1 MKIRIK
7 YMEKEETSNMMESDN
22 YIALYLFEII
32 KIKKIKI
39 ERKIHTDN
47 KTGNNKEVNTFF
59 MIAKQIIKLLQL
71 EEINKIAKNI
81 LKTIKVNKLDLN
93 LGINFS
99 DPILNAYSIA
109 IINSVLP
116 IFLISNNRNINL
128 DNIRY
133 NTYISKKVIDL
144 KVDSIIS
151 VSIVKNIISI
161 LKIVFL
167 IVKGG
172 IKNGNKTSNRISNDN
187 FNDFNRKYGRC

>member
-22 YIALYLFEII
+22 YIALYLFGII

-47 KTGNNKEVNTFF
+47 KTGNNKVVNTFF
-59 MIAKQIIKLLQL
+59 MIAKQIIKSLQL
-71 EEINKIAKNI
+71 EEIAKIVKNI

>member
-1 MKIRIK
+1 
-7 YMEKEETSNMMESDN
+7 MEKEETSNMMESDN

-99 DPILNAYSIA
+99 DPILNAYFIA

-128 DNIRY
+128 DKIRY
-133 NTYISKKVIDL
+133 NTYISKKVVDL

>member
-7 YMEKEETSNMMESDN
+7 YIEKEETSNMMESDN
-22 YIALYLFEII
+22 YIALYLLKII
-32 KIKKIKI
+32 KIKKINI

-47 KTGNNKEVNTFF
+47 KNGNNKVANAFF
-59 MIAKQIIKLLQL
+59 MMAKQIIISLQL
-71 EEINKIAKNI
+71 EQINKIIKNI

>member
-133 NTYISKKVIDL
+133 NTYISKKVVDL

>member
-59 MIAKQIIKLLQL
+59 MIAKQIIKSLQL
-71 EEINKIAKNI
+71 EEINRIVKNI

-99 DPILNAYSIA
+99 DPILNAYFIA

-133 NTYISKKVIDL
+133 NTYISKKVVDL

>member
-22 YIALYLFEII
+22 YIALYLFGII

-47 KTGNNKEVNTFF
+47 KTGNNKVVNTFF
-59 MIAKQIIKLLQL
+59 MIAKQIIKSLQL
-71 EEINKIAKNI
+71 EEINKIVKNI

-99 DPILNAYSIA
+99 DPILNAYAIA

>member
-22 YIALYLFEII
+22 YISLYLFEII

-71 EEINKIAKNI
+71 EEINKIVKNI

-133 NTYISKKVIDL
+133 NTYISKKVVDL

>member
-22 YIALYLFEII
+22 YIALYLFGII

-47 KTGNNKEVNTFF
+47 KKGNNKVVNTFF
-59 MIAKQIIKLLQL
+59 MIAKQIIKSLQL
-71 EEINKIAKNI
+71 EEINRIVKNI

-128 DNIRY
+128 DKIRY

>member
-93 LGINFS
+93 LCINFS
-99 DPILNAYSIA
+99 DPILNAYFIA

-133 NTYISKKVIDL
+133 NTYISKKVVDL

>member
-71 EEINKIAKNI
+71 EEINKIVKNI

-128 DNIRY
+128 DKIRY
-133 NTYISKKVIDL
+133 NTYISKKVVDL

>member
-22 YIALYLFEII
+22 YISLYLFEII

-128 DNIRY
+128 DKIRY
-133 NTYISKKVIDL
+133 NTYISKKVVDL

>member
-59 MIAKQIIKLLQL
+59 MIAKKIIKLLQL
-71 EEINKIAKNI
+71 EEINKIVKNI

-128 DNIRY
+128 DKIRY
-133 NTYISKKVIDL
+133 NTYISKKVVDL

>member
-128 DNIRY
+128 DKIRY

>member
-22 YIALYLFEII
+22 YISLYLFEII

-99 DPILNAYSIA
+99 DPILNAYFIA

-133 NTYISKKVIDL
+133 NTYISKKVVDL

>member
-99 DPILNAYSIA
+99 DPILNAYFIA

-128 DNIRY
+128 DKIRY
-133 NTYISKKVIDL
+133 NTYISKKVVDL

>member
-99 DPILNAYSIA
+99 DPILNAYFIA

-133 NTYISKKVIDL
+133 NTYISKKVVDL

>member
-22 YIALYLFEII
+22 YISLYLFEII

-71 EEINKIAKNI
+71 EEINKIVKNI

-128 DNIRY
+128 DKIRY
-133 NTYISKKVIDL
+133 NTYISKKVVDL

>member
-39 ERKIHTDN
+39 EGKIHTDN

-71 EEINKIAKNI
+71 EEINKIVKNI

-128 DNIRY
+128 EELYIKIVKEMVIFRI
-133 NTYISKKVIDL
+133 TYIFL
-144 KVDSIIS
+144 KTI
-151 VSIVKNIISI
+151 
-161 LKIVFL
+161 
-167 IVKGG
+167 
-172 IKNGNKTSNRISNDN
+172 
-187 FNDFNRKYGRC
+187 

>member
-59 MIAKQIIKLLQL
+59 MIAKQIIKLLHL
-71 EEINKIAKNI
+71 EEINKIANNI

-99 DPILNAYSIA
+99 DPILNAYFIA

-133 NTYISKKVIDL
+133 NTYISKKVVDL

>member
-7 YMEKEETSNMMESDN
+7 YMEKEETSNMMEIDN
-22 YIALYLFEII
+22 YISLYLFEII

-71 EEINKIAKNI
+71 EEINKIVKNI

-128 DNIRY
+128 DKIRY
-133 NTYISKKVIDL
+133 NTYISKKVVDL

>member
-39 ERKIHTDN
+39 EGKIHTDN

-59 MIAKQIIKLLQL
+59 IIAKQIIKLLQL

-128 DNIRY
+128 DKIRY
-133 NTYISKKVIDL
+133 NTYISKKVVDL

>member
-99 DPILNAYSIA
+99 NPILNAYSIA

>member
-22 YIALYLFEII
+22 YIAIYLFEII

-47 KTGNNKEVNTFF
+47 KNGNNKVVNTFF
-59 MIAKQIIKLLQL
+59 MMVKQIIKSLQL
-71 EEINKIAKNI
+71 EEINKIVKNI

-133 NTYISKKVIDL
+133 NTYISKKVVDL

>member
-22 YIALYLFEII
+22 YISLYLFEII

-133 NTYISKKVIDL
+133 NTYISKKVVDL